1 MMAQRC
7 LDLLVAVVLVA
18 ACSDDVQSDPDSGAS
33 LDTAPPPGDGPVQ
46 PDAGTNDLNGPDH
59 PGEPAPV
66 QGLEDLEYL
75 GAFRLKGMD
84 EGNDKRLGYSEG
96 VVALDEKGNL
106 WVASHTYVDYF
117 APFKVPATLGAD
129 LASAPVVDQGS
140 SWVDLTQGVQEQ
152 IAANRNVRG
161 LLRVGSGWLYT
172 VQEYYNG
179 DSSHD
184 PVLGY
189 EANGLW
195 KTTHHSQATAGYL
208 AEIHEHW
215 KPRLGASF
223 ICGLAGTTN
232 HQQASHGPVAHA
244 FDLDPAKM
252 PAKDGT
258 VPTERL
264 LFYPLGEA
272 HTDFTDVSAIRGAA
286 FTKRALYLFGTKGLG
301 AHWYGEP
308 DVGNNHD
315 KCGGGKGYHAEDRTT
330 WVWIIDPA
338 DLEQVAKN
346 GSSAKIAPVFSGAMN
361 TLLGITASCGAIRG
375 ASYDHA
381 AGRVYL
387 STQDF
392 AQGSGEPQPAIH
404 VLGVKSH

>member
-1 MMAQRC
+1 
-7 LDLLVAVVLVA
+7 VLVV
-18 ACSDDVQSDPDSGAS
+18 ACSDDGQSNPDAGVN
-33 LDTAPPPGDGPVQ
+33 LDTAPPISDGPAQ
-46 PDAGTNDLNGPDH
+46 PDGGTDVVTGPDQ
-59 PGEPAPV
+59 GVEPKPV

-75 GAFRLKGMD
+75 GAFRLKGTD
-84 EGNDKRLGYSEG
+84 EGDDTRLGYSEG
-96 VVALDEKGNL
+96 VVALDGKGNI
-106 WVASHTYVDYF
+106 WVASHTYKDYF
-117 APFKVPATLGAD
+117 APFKVPASLGAD
-129 LASAPVVDQGS
+129 LASAPVVVQGS
-140 SWVDLTQGVQEQ
+140 SWVDLTQGVQDQ
-152 IAANRNVRG
+152 IAGNRNVRG
-161 LLRVGSGWLYT
+161 LLSVGSGWLYT

-208 AEIHEHW
+208 AEIHSYW
-215 KPRLGASF
+215 KPRLGAST
-223 ICGLAGTTN
+223 ISGLAGTTN

-244 FDLDPAKM
+244 FDFDPAKM

-258 VPTERL
+258 ITTERL
-264 LFYPLGEA
+264 LFYPLNEE
-272 HTDFTDVSAIRGAA
+272 HQDFTDVSAIRGAA

-330 WVWIIDPA
+330 WVWVIDPA

-346 GSSAKIAPVFSGAMN
+346 GGSTKIAPVFSGTMN
-361 TLLGITASCGAIRG
+361 TLLGVTVSCGAIHG

-381 AGRVYL
+381 AGRIYL
-387 STQDF
+387 STRDF
-392 AQGSGEPQPAIH
+392 AQSSGEPQPAIH
-404 VLGVKSH
+404 VLGVKSE